1 MADTEPFWAPL
12 QRVGRAVIAFL
23 GHLLL
28 IAIFLVG
35 VWLVEQLVHKLWGDT
50 EPLIWGRVPLRWLFD
65 TADVLLF
72 AVFTT
77 WGAIDAHRKLRG

>member
-1 MADTEPFWAPL
+1 MADTEPIWGPL
-12 QRVGRAVIAFL
+12 QRASRAAVAFL

-28 IAIFLVG
+28 IAVFLVG
-35 VWLVEQLVHKLWGDT
+35 IWLVEQLVHKLWGDA

-72 AVFTT
+72 VVFTT